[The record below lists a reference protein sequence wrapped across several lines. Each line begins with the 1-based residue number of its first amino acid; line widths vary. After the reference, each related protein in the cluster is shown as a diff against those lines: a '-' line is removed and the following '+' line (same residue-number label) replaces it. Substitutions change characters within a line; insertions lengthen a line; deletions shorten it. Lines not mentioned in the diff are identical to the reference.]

1 MSAAA
6 VSFIKKCWP
15 QSIAGALM
23 AAPIY
28 LDLSHSAAAW
38 IFYSL
43 GAFGSVGLL
52 FEIWTEV
59 REPRPAG
66 LRRRY
71 LAWAA
76 IAFGALVLTVCGWL
90 FWPTSFHHEQSQPVP
105 KSQLLSRM
113 DRYIFACDVPPPD
126 EKMAAKFPQ
135 AKEEMKRNFEILG
148 DATGMS
154 LTVTD
159 IRGGLRLDAEANTEE
174 AKRRLFTAGTGGLSK
189 LAIEVRR
196 YGQQEIVTVAADMP
210 DYFRLFSLMTP
221 EPSSQDTVSIQRKI
235 EHFVGVAEG
244 KCKLL

>member
-1 MSAAA
+1 VSAAS

-23 AAPIY
+23 AAPVY
-28 LDLSHSAAAW
+28 LDLSHGAAAW

-76 IAFGALVLTVCGWL
+76 IAFGALVLAVCGWL
-90 FWPTSFHHEQSQPVP
+90 FWPASFHREQPSSQPVP
-105 KSQLLSRM
+105 TSQLWSRM

-126 EKMAAKFPQ
+126 KKTAAKFPQ
-135 AKEEMKRNFEILG
+135 AKEEMKQNFQILG
-148 DATGMS
+148 DVTGMS

-159 IRGGLRLDAEANTEE
+159 IRGGLRIDAEANTEE
-174 AKRRLFTAGTGGLSK
+174 AKRRLLTSGGK
-189 LAIEVRR
+189 PRR
-196 YGQQEIVTVAADMP
+196 GWREKWPWSSDLTRKEQGFGVSVT
-210 DYFRLFSLMTP
+210 
-221 EPSSQDTVSIQRKI
+221 
-235 EHFVGVAEG
+235 
-244 KCKLL
+244 